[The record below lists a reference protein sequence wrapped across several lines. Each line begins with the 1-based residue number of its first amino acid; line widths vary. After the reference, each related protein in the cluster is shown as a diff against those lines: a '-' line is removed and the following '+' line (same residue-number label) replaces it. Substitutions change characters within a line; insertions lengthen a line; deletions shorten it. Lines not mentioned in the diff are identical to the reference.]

1 MKYITPEIE
10 LIALNDTDVIATSI
24 TGNFV
29 GEGDIIGF
37 EDLIKKA

>member
-24 TGNFV
+24 LHENV
-29 GEGDIIGF
+29 ADGDSITF
-37 EDLIKKA
+37 EDLIRKA